1 MRAFA
6 RRSTADHPDYDGFDD
21 PFEAHDHFSSF
32 ELSPGERV
40 CPPPSRS
47 GGGAKFAGALLLLI
61 ALGCGWAF
69 YGNPGSLEGLLP
81 EKVASLIS
89 ELRGKP
95 QFGSEMLEQA
105 FAESPMAPDDKDAS
119 QDRVPGIEESAPAAI
134 ESATTKP
141 LDRIEAELKD
151 NGKPEAGG
159 TPPAEGPG
167 EATGSAKEPVTINTA
182 AVPEQAEERDEPEV
196 TPLPPADPDPADPLQ
211 MRAAEVGLHPGL
223 SRVLLSKLTA
233 TDYRNAAIAIKTALA
248 KTADDAVYVWPRQ
261 RTPELALFKVHFV
274 PGAAPGC
281 RRYVVTITKDGWSTT
296 ALPME
301 NCDSRPSR
309 SVASRSA
316 HAARR

>member
-6 RRSTADHPDYDGFDD
+6 RRSTADQPDYDSFDD
-21 PFEAHDHFSSF
+21 TFDADDHFSPF

-40 CPPPSRS
+40 CPPSSRS
-47 GGGAKFAGALLLLI
+47 GGGARLAGWLLLLM
-61 ALGCGWAF
+61 ALGCGWGF
-69 YGNPGSLEGLLP
+69 YGNPASWQELLP

-95 QFGSEMLEQA
+95 PFGSEMLEQA
-105 FAESPMAPDDKDAS
+105 FAESPVAPDDKVAF
-119 QDRVPGIEESAPAAI
+119 QDRLPRIEEPAPASI
-134 ESATTKP
+134 EPATTKP
-141 LDRIEAELKD
+141 LARIEAELKK
-151 NGKPEAGG
+151 NEKLEESRKPTDDTED
-159 TPPAEGPG
+159 
-167 EATGSAKEPVTINTA
+167 ATGSAKEPVTINTA
-182 AVPEQAEERDEPEV
+182 AVPEQTEERDEPEV
-196 TPLPPADPDPADPLQ
+196 MPLPPADPDPADPLQ

-223 SRVLLSKLTA
+223 SRVLLAKLTA
-233 TDYRNAAIAIKTALA
+233 ADYRNAGIAIKTALA

-301 NCDSRPSR
+301 NCGPKPGR